1 MVTNVWPFRDV
12 TKNTAGLL
20 SVETSQAIASREIRL
35 LAKTGKKNNAFIA
48 EAGAI
53 PHLFV
58 VCNSSV
64 FSPSSSLFC
73 TKTSIISPSPE
84 ALNLSLTHLKT
95 SSSSPASPSSPFRI
109 RLQKPPSESLLSS
122 SNSVSSSSSMS
133 MIFKRKRPARLD
145 IPVVTMSFRVLATS
159 SEVERKLEREGDCAK
174 PTEFVAQKLEK
185 NIIDEVRRRDISKV
199 KEAVKKGYMKT
210 DAEFLKEYISS
221 GTCCV
226 TALIHNGNLIV
237 SNAGD
242 CRAVMRRCGVAKP
255 LTSNQRPS
263 RDDERNRIQSSGGY
277 VEEEEESV
285 KIVVNDPPQI
295 CRSII
300 AMHLVC
306 KILELAR
313 FIFIHHFI
321 SVVPLTCKHPHYV
334 IQRQVTKHGVEIR
347 SCKAGCKSRDNFNNN
362 RWTSSSQTLEKALRH
377 LVEKISM
384 APIRPATQYF
394 PKLTRR
400 YPEPLHV
407 TNGPKQPHHLTES
420 TAVVPSPSPSAVV
433 GQMPDIPGRLQTRK
447 RPPTERTDSSS
458 GLAPDQI
465 TCIPK
470 KKKL

>member
-1 MVTNVWPFRDV
+1 MSC
-12 TKNTAGLL
+12 
-20 SVETSQAIASREIRL
+20 SV
-35 LAKTGKKNNAFIA
+35 
-48 EAGAI
+48 
-53 PHLFV
+53 V

-159 SEVERKLEREGDCAK
+159 SEVERKLEREGDCYSIYCKRGRREAIEDRFLASVELQGDSKSCFFGVFDGHGGAK

-285 KIVVNDPPQI
+285 KIVVNDPPQ
-295 CRSII
+295 
-300 AMHLVC
+300 
-306 KILELAR
+306 
-313 FIFIHHFI
+313 
-321 SVVPLTCKHPHYV
+321 
-334 IQRQVTKHGVEIR
+334 
-347 SCKAGCKSRDNFNNN
+347 
-362 RWTSSSQTLEKALRH
+362 
-377 LVEKISM
+377 
-384 APIRPATQYF
+384 
-394 PKLTRR
+394 
-400 YPEPLHV
+400 
-407 TNGPKQPHHLTES
+407 
-420 TAVVPSPSPSAVV
+420 
-433 GQMPDIPGRLQTRK
+433 
-447 RPPTERTDSSS
+447 
-458 GLAPDQI
+458 
-465 TCIPK
+465 
-470 KKKL
+470 